1 METLNAMSNVLMGWW
16 PVVVSA
22 WAIITT
28 ILGLYSRNIKIQLTN
43 MGDDLRAA
51 IAKTE
56 NITTDLANYKLQI
69 ATTYMPAQ
77 DIKEL
82 VTDLKAFLIRI
93 EDKVDGRKS

>member
-1 METLNAMSNVLMGWW
+1 METLNTWSNILMGWW
-16 PVVVSA
+16 PVILSA
-22 WAIITT
+22 WALATT
-28 ILGLYSRNIKIQLTN
+28 IISLYSRNISIRLTN
-43 MGDDLRAA
+43 LAEDVKHAAKRADEA
-51 IAKTE
+51 I
-56 NITTDLANYKLQI
+56 TDLATYKLMI